1 MKHIPSRYIER
12 VYYNPSAYS
21 GLAVLTLVGA
31 SHQSG
36 NLQEWKNSALTTLAY
51 INTTGGFFGAQVIA
65 TGNIS
70 GANILTAGLVDG
82 VDVSTLGSTFTTHT
96 GSSSAHN
103 TTSAIVGISD
113 TQVLTNKTITGLSNI
128 VAATH
133 LQAGA
138 ALVTVSGSAAPSSG
152 YVLIASSSSNA
163 AWQAPTVY
171 SYTGWT
177 RITDGTNTATGHT
190 TGDTFKFRTA
200 NNILTVTVSDNDVT
214 HGDNALF
221 TIVQSNINHQLI
233 SGSGVV
239 THAQL
244 DTHVT
249 STTGHG
255 TTSAVVGISDSQT
268 LTNKILTGLTNTV
281 GATHLHATSGL
292 VSISGAAAP
301 STGQVLTA
309 ISATSASWQTLP
321 VDRLFTGWSIITDGT
336 NRLTGSTTG
345 DTIKFRSASTML
357 TVGVSDNDV
366 THGDNVLYTVNPS
379 NIPHT
384 GLSGVGVYTHTQIDT
399 HITSTTGHGTTSA
412 VVGIND
418 TQTLTNKTITGLTNI
433 VSATHLQI
441 QSGLVS
447 ISGAA
452 LPSTGQVLTAVSSSL
467 ATWQSLPADR
477 FFTGWSIITDGTNR
491 LTGSATGDT
500 IKFRTSNSML
510 SASVVDN
517 DGTHGDYVLYNINLP
532 QIPHTGLS
540 GVGTYTHA
548 QIDTHITST
557 TGHGTSSAV
566 VGISDTQTLS
576 NKTITGLSNIIYATH
591 LHAGLTGISISGAT
605 PPTSGQ
611 ALVAISATSAI
622 WQTVSGGGSSSTFTG
637 WGRIIDSSNNQITG
651 STTGDWLKF
660 RSASAALTI
669 AAKDAD
675 ATHGDNLLFT
685 IVPSQISHANL
696 ANLTADD
703 HSLYVVGDASRTSSH
718 VSLGNDPGE
727 NFVTLLITQGVDQA
741 SANLIEVYRNDFQPL
756 FTLDNANGIG
766 AFLGQCTQNNGVAIL
781 DQSNVSTVFNKT
793 LTGLSNNISASRLQ
807 AGAAMVVVSGAA
819 APSSGQVLMATSST
833 AATWQAVS
841 ISGATFNGWSLITDG
856 TNNITGSATGDT
868 LKFRSVTGAITV
880 GAANADPTHGDNIY
894 LNLVPGQIAHATLA
908 GIGTKSH
915 DQIETDLL
923 TISLYILTHEGS
935 TSTHGVVGNI
945 VGTASSQTLT
955 NKTITGLTNIVA
967 ATHLHAQAG
976 LVMVSGSAAPTSGQ
990 VLTAVSSTEATWQAG
1005 GGPGGGISFA
1015 TAFMLSQLAL

>member
-31 SHQSG
+31 AHQSG

-65 TGNIS
+65 TGDIS

-82 VDVSTLGSTFTTHT
+82 VDVSTLGSNFTSHT

-200 NNILTVTVSDNDVT
+200 NNILTIAVSDNDVT

-255 TTSAVVGISDSQT
+255 TTSAVVGISD
-268 LTNKILTGLTNTV
+268 
-281 GATHLHATSGL
+281 
-292 VSISGAAAP
+292 
-301 STGQVLTA
+301 
-309 ISATSASWQTLP
+309 
-321 VDRLFTGWSIITDGT
+321 
-336 NRLTGSTTG
+336 
-345 DTIKFRSASTML
+345 
-357 TVGVSDNDV
+357 
-366 THGDNVLYTVNPS
+366 
-379 NIPHT
+379 
-384 GLSGVGVYTHTQIDT
+384 
-399 HITSTTGHGTTSA
+399 
-412 VVGIND
+412 
-418 TQTLTNKTITGLTNI
+418 
-433 VSATHLQI
+433 
-441 QSGLVS
+441 
-447 ISGAA
+447 
-452 LPSTGQVLTAVSSSL
+452 
-467 ATWQSLPADR
+467 
-477 FFTGWSIITDGTNR
+477 
-491 LTGSATGDT
+491 
-500 IKFRTSNSML
+500 
-510 SASVVDN
+510 
-517 DGTHGDYVLYNINLP
+517 
-532 QIPHTGLS
+532 
-540 GVGTYTHA
+540 
-548 QIDTHITST
+548 
-557 TGHGTSSAV
+557 
-566 VGISDTQTLS
+566 TQTLS

-611 ALVAISATSAI
+611 ALVAISATSAT
-622 WQTVSGGGSSSTFTG
+622 WQTISGGGASSSFTG

-669 AAKDAD
+669 TAKDAD

-685 IVPSQISHANL
+685 VVPSQISHANL

-703 HSLYVVGDASRTSSH
+703 HSLYVVGDASRTSSR
-718 VSLGNDPGE
+718 VSLANDPGE
-727 NFVTLLITQGVDQA
+727 NFVTLTITQGTDQA
-741 SANLIEVYRNDFQPL
+741 SANLIEVFRNDFQPL

-781 DQSNVSTVFNKT
+781 DQSNVSAVFNKT

-915 DQIETDLL
+915 DQIETDLF
-923 TISLYILTHEGS
+923 TISSYILAHEAS

-990 VLTAVSSTEATWQAG
+990 VLTAVSSTEATWQDG

-1015 TAFMLSQLAL
+1015 TAFMLSQLCL

>member
-1 MKHIPSRYIER
+1 MMNFPNRFTER

-21 GLAVLTLVGA
+21 GLSVLTLIGSA
-31 SHQSG
+31 HQSG
-36 NLQEWKNSALTTLAY
+36 NLQEWKNNALTALAY
-51 INTTGGFFGAQVIA
+51 ITPTGGFFGAQVIV

-82 VDVSTLGSTFTTHT
+82 VDVSTLGSNFTTHT

-113 TQVLTNKTITGLSNI
+113 SQTLTNKTITGLSNI

-138 ALVTVSGSAAPSSG
+138 GLVSISGSAAPSTG
-152 YVLIASSSSNA
+152 YLLIASSSTNA

-171 SYTGWT
+171 SFTGWA
-177 RITDGTNTATGHT
+177 RITDGSATATGHI
-190 TGDTFKFRTA
+190 TGDTFKLRSA
-200 NNILTVTVSDNDVT
+200 NNILTVGITDSDPT

-255 TTSAVVGISDSQT
+255 TTSAVVGINDSQT
-268 LTNKILTGLTNTV
+268 LTSKVLTGLTNTV
-281 GATHLHATSGL
+281 AATHLHA
-292 VSISGAAAP
+292 
-301 STGQVLTA
+301 
-309 ISATSASWQTLP
+309 
-321 VDRLFTGWSIITDGT
+321 
-336 NRLTGSTTG
+336 
-345 DTIKFRSASTML
+345 
-357 TVGVSDNDV
+357 
-366 THGDNVLYTVNPS
+366 
-379 NIPHT
+379 
-384 GLSGVGVYTHTQIDT
+384 
-399 HITSTTGHGTTSA
+399 
-412 VVGIND
+412 
-418 TQTLTNKTITGLTNI
+418 
-433 VSATHLQI
+433 
-441 QSGLVS
+441 QSGLIQ

-467 ATWQSLPADR
+467 ATWQPLPADR
-477 FFTGWSIITDGTNR
+477 YFTGWSIITDGTNR

-500 IKFRTSNSML
+500 IKFRVPNTML
-510 SASVVDN
+510 SVSVVDN
-517 DGTHGDYVLYNINLP
+517 DGTHGDYVLYSLNPSN
-532 QIPHTGLS
+532 IPHTGLS
-540 GVGTYTHA
+540 GVGNVTHT
-548 QIDTHITST
+548 QLDTHVTST
-557 TGHGTSSAV
+557 TGHGTTSAV
-566 VGISDTQTLS
+566 VGISDTQTLT
-576 NKTITGLSNIIYATH
+576 NKTLTGLSNQIYASH
-591 LHAGLTGISISGAT
+591 LMAGPTGVVISGSA

-611 ALVAISATSAI
+611 VLTAISATSAS
-622 WQTVSGGGSSSTFTG
+622 WQTVSSTGGSSAFTG

-660 RSASAALTI
+660 RSAGASLTI
-669 AAKDAD
+669 TAKDND

-696 ANLTADD
+696 GNLTADD
-703 HSLYVVGDASRTSSH
+703 HPQYVIGDASRTSDH
-718 VSLGNDPGE
+718 ISLVNDPGN
-727 NFVTLLITQGVDQA
+727 NFVTLTITQGTDQA

-756 FTLDNANGIG
+756 FTLDNANGVG
-766 AFLGQCTQNNGVAIL
+766 AFFGQCTQNNGVAIL
-781 DQSNVSTVFNKT
+781 DQSNLTSAFNKT

-807 AGAAMVVVSGAA
+807 AGAAMVTVSGAS
-819 APSSGQVLMATSST
+819 APASGQVLTAISSSG
-833 AATWQAVS
+833 ATWQSIS

-945 VGTASSQTLT
+945 VGTASTQTLT
-955 NKTITGLTNIVA
+955 NKIITGLSNTVA

-990 VLTAVSSTEATWQAG
+990 VLTAVSSTEATWQDG
-1005 GGPGGGISFA
+1005 GGPGGGVSFS
-1015 TAFMLSQLAL
+1015 TAMMIASLRI